1 MGIFSCD
8 YENCERKAHM
18 ECFECSDDSKGEPE
32 MGKWWYFCF
41 WHYIWLRIRI
51 LFHKEEKL
59 GFARVDTD
67 RETLEH
73 IREDIWD
80 IQCDLMMI
88 KEKLKIKEPK
98 VYEEENPE
106 EKGFA

>member
-8 YENCERKAHM
+8 YENCNGKPYM
-18 ECFECSDDSKGEPE
+18 ECFDSGSKDETST
-32 MGKWWYFCF
+32 WWFFCF

-51 LFHKEEKL
+51 LFHKEDKM
-59 GFARVDTD
+59 GFAKVDTD

-80 IQCDLMMI
+80 IQMDLMLI

-98 VYEEENPE
+98 AYEEEKPE

>member
-8 YENCERKAHM
+8 YENCTKKPYI
-18 ECFECSDDSKGEPE
+18 ECFSSGNDEESS
-32 MGKWWYFCF
+32 KWWYFCF
-41 WHYIWLRIRI
+41 WHYILLRIRI
-51 LFHKEEKL
+51 LLHKEDKL

-80 IQCDLMMI
+80 IQMDLMLI

-98 VYEEENPE
+98 TYEEEKPE